1 MSYKDLFQQRGNS
14 RAADIRI
21 TCYLRAPEELDTADR
36 IAFYDKGAAR
46 MIDDCKALIDNLTE
60 YRQALTARYGALA
73 TMASKDSIKLERY
86 RSYNGAVKYYIRHY
100 TTYEDGT
107 RVETATETFHGKER
121 RNAIK
126 RFEELKKARPG
137 IEFITD
143 IERKQWE
150 K

>member
-21 TCYLRAPEELDTADR
+21 TCYLHAPEELDTADR
-36 IAFYDKGAAR
+36 IAFYDKDAAR
-46 MIDDCKALIDNLTE
+46 MIENCKALIDNLTE

-86 RSYNGAVKYYIRHY
+86 RSYGGGITYYIRHF
-100 TTYEDGT
+100 TEYEDGT
-107 RVETATETFHGKER
+107 KVETATETFPSKER
-121 RNAIK
+121 HAAIK

-137 IEFITD
+137 IEYITD
-143 IERKQWE
+143 IEKKSWE